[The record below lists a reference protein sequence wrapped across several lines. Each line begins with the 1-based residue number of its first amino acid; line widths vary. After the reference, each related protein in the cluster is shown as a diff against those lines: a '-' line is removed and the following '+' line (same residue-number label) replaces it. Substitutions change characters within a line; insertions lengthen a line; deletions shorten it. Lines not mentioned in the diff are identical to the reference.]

1 MNYRGR
7 GIGLVVV
14 VLSSIVGLVS
24 ARDYAGSWNDGS
36 RLATVECLVDYHT
49 LAIDQSVFVEVP
61 HGDGPSPYPAWEPD
75 LVRTG
80 TGDKLWIGG
89 RFYSDKSPVP
99 GLLLACAYQGW
110 RWAAGPSA
118 RERPDLFCWLMTVL
132 SSGGAY
138 VVAVWSI
145 YRIGQLLLLP
155 ATSNLLVTFAF
166 AFATV
171 ALPYTEHVNNHSLLL
186 GVAAPLFLVLTLLAD
201 RVRAGRPVGWLAG
214 LAGSLAGLG
223 YTIDLGAGPVLLA
236 GTGLLV
242 LYRGRSVWTAT
253 VFTLAA
259 LPWLVLHH
267 TVNYAVGG
275 TFKPANAVPEY
286 FLWPGCSFNP
296 ANLTGGWQH
305 PSVGHFVG
313 YAGELLAGKKGFI
326 GHNPALLLLVPALFL
341 LPRRR
346 LAEWPEAALALFW
359 SVGTWL
365 AYAATSNNSSGLCCS
380 VRWFVPLLAP
390 GSYVLAILLREFPDY
405 RLDFLVLSGWGAA
418 LAVVMCWYGP
428 WMKHMVPYYWFFQ
441 GGILLSWTA
450 LNLRR
455 RWRKQSPATTAPA
468 WHADAA

>member
-1 MNYRGR
+1 MNHRGR
-7 GIGLVVV
+7 WIGLMVVILTSV
-14 VLSSIVGLVS
+14 VALAS

-49 LAIDQSVFVEVP
+49 LAIDQSVFVDVP
-61 HGDGPSPYPAWEPD
+61 QGDGPSPYPAWEPD

-80 TGDKLWIGG
+80 TGDKLRIDG

-99 GLLLACAYQGW
+99 ALLLASAYQSW

-118 RERPDLFCWLMTVL
+118 RERPDLFCWSMTIL
-132 SSGGAY
+132 SSGVAY

-145 YRIGQLLLLP
+145 YRVGGALLLP
-155 ATSNLLVTFAF
+155 ATSNLLITFGF

-186 GVAAPLFLVLTLLAD
+186 GVAAPLFLALTLLAE
-201 RVRAGRPVGWLAG
+201 RVRAGRPVNLLAVG
-214 LAGSLAGLG
+214 IGSLVGLG

-236 GTGLLV
+236 GTGLLI
-242 LYRGRSVWTAT
+242 LYRCRSVATAAA
-253 VFTLAA
+253 FTLSA

-267 TVNYAVGG
+267 AVNYAVGG
-275 TFKPANAVPEY
+275 TFKPVNAVPEY

-305 PSVGHFVG
+305 PSVWHFLR
-313 YAGELLAGKKGFI
+313 YAGELLAGKKGFL
-326 GHNPALLLLVPALFL
+326 GHNPALFLLVPALLL
-341 LPRRR
+341 LPRRQF
-346 LAEWPEAALALFW
+346 AEWPEAALALFW

-365 AYAATSNNSSGLCCS
+365 AYAATSNNASGLCCS

-390 GSYVLAILLREFPDY
+390 GFYVVALLLRECPGY
-405 RLDFLVLSGWGAA
+405 RTEFLLLSGWGAA
-418 LAVVMCWYGP
+418 LACVMCWYGP
-428 WMKHMVPYYWFFQ
+428 WMKHMVPFYWVFQ
-441 GGILLSWTA
+441 GGILLSWVV
-450 LNLRR
+450 LMIHRGP
-455 RWRKQSPATTAPA
+455 RKSAAVIKERA